1 MKTVSIVIPAY
12 CEEKVIEE
20 CYKRVKS
27 VMLSLSRYDH
37 ELIFIDDGS
46 TDNTLLLLKDLA
58 SRDEKLKILI
68 LSRNFGHQIAISSGL
83 DRARGD
89 AVVVMDADL
98 QDPPELIPKMLEKWE
113 EGYKVVYAKRIAR
126 KAEGRFKRWS
136 ASLFYWLINK
146 LSDVKIQK
154 DTGDFR
160 LIDERVVREIR
171 KIKERNRFVR
181 GLFSWVGFQQVG
193 IEYER
198 EERFAGKTKYPFR
211 KMLKFALDGIFSFS
225 KKPLKVALNMGFFSI
240 VVGIAMIIYVF
251 FGKIFFPEITVPG
264 WASLLIAVVFY
275 GGVQLLTIGVI
286 GEYISRIY
294 DETKNR
300 PLYIVE
306 DEINFQN

>member
-1 MKTVSIVIPAY
+1 MKIVSLVIPAY
-12 CEEKVIEE
+12 CEEQVIEE

-27 VMLSLSRYDH
+27 VVCSLSSYDH
-37 ELIFIDDGS
+37 ELIFVDDGS
-46 TDNTLLLLKDLA
+46 TDNTLLLLKGLA
-58 SRDEKLKILI
+58 ARDEKLKILT
-68 LSRNFGHQIAISSGL
+68 LSRNFGHQIAITSGL

-113 EGYKVVYAKRIAR
+113 EGNKVVYAKRIAR

-136 ASLFYWLINK
+136 ASLFYWLLNK
-146 LSDVKIQK
+146 LTDVKIQK
-154 DTGDFR
+154 NTGDFR

-171 KIKERNRFVR
+171 KIRERNRFIR
-181 GLFSWVGFQQVG
+181 GLFSWVGFRQVG

-240 VVGIAMIIYVF
+240 LVGIVMIVYVF

-275 GGVQLLTIGVI
+275 GGVQLLTIGII

-306 DEINFQN
+306 DEINFKN

>member
-1 MKTVSIVIPAY
+1 MKIVSLVIPAY
-12 CEEKVIEE
+12 CEEQVIEE

-27 VMLSLSRYDH
+27 VVCSLSGYDH
-37 ELIFIDDGS
+37 ELIFVDDGS
-46 TDNTLLLLKDLA
+46 TDNTLLLLRDLA
-58 SRDEKLKILI
+58 TRDEKLKILT
-68 LSRNFGHQIAISSGL
+68 LSRNFGHQLAITSGL
-83 DRARGD
+83 DRAGGD

-126 KAEGRFKRWS
+126 KEEGRFKRWS
-136 ASLFYWLINK
+136 ASLFYWLLNK
-146 LSDVKIQK
+146 IADVEIQRN
-154 DTGDFR
+154 TGDFR

-171 KIKERNRFVR
+171 KIREKNRFVR
-181 GLFSWVGFQQVG
+181 GLFSWVGFRQVG

-211 KMLKFALDGIFSFS
+211 KMLKFALDGILSFS
-225 KKPLKVALNMGFFSI
+225 NKPLKVALNLGFVSTLFGI
-240 VVGIAMIIYVF
+240 VMIAYVF
-251 FGKIFFPEITVPG
+251 LGKIFFPKIMVPG
-264 WASLLIAVVFY
+264 WTSLLIAVVFF

-294 DETKNR
+294 DETKGR

-306 DEINFQN
+306 EEINFKN

>member
-1 MKTVSIVIPAY
+1 MKIVSLVIPAY
-12 CEEKVIEE
+12 CEEQVIEE

-27 VMLSLSRYDH
+27 VVCSLSSYDH
-37 ELIFIDDGS
+37 ELIFVDDGS
-46 TDNTLLLLKDLA
+46 TDNTLLLLKGLA
-58 SRDEKLKILI
+58 ARDEKLKILT
-68 LSRNFGHQIAISSGL
+68 LSRNFGHQIAITSGL

-113 EGYKVVYAKRIAR
+113 EGNKVVYAKRIAR

-136 ASLFYWLINK
+136 ASLFYWLLNK
-146 LSDVKIQK
+146 LTDVKIQK
-154 DTGDFR
+154 NTGDFR

-171 KIKERNRFVR
+171 KIRERNRFIR
-181 GLFSWVGFQQVG
+181 GLFSWVGFRQVG

-240 VVGIAMIIYVF
+240 LVGIVMIVYVF

-306 DEINFQN
+306 DEINFKN

>member
-1 MKTVSIVIPAY
+1 MKIVSLVIPAY
-12 CEEKVIEE
+12 CEEQVIEE

-27 VMLSLSRYDH
+27 VVCSLSSYDH
-37 ELIFIDDGS
+37 ELIFVDDGS
-46 TDNTLLLLKDLA
+46 TDNTLLLLKGLA
-58 SRDEKLKILI
+58 ARDEKLKILT
-68 LSRNFGHQIAISSGL
+68 LSRNFGHQIAITSGL

-113 EGYKVVYAKRIAR
+113 EGNKVVYAKRIAR

-136 ASLFYWLINK
+136 ASLFYWLLNK
-146 LSDVKIQK
+146 LTDVKIQK
-154 DTGDFR
+154 NTGDFR

-171 KIKERNRFVR
+171 KIRERNRFVR
-181 GLFSWVGFQQVG
+181 GLFSWVGFRQVG

-240 VVGIAMIIYVF
+240 LVGIVMIVYVF

-306 DEINFQN
+306 DEINFKN